1 MTSTQTTFTPAKIV
15 WWEILGE
22 NPKFSCKHLAVQRS
36 KVNCI
41 NKNINLNKFSLDKM
55 QHVKSLCHIENK
67 IAK

>member
-22 NPKFSCKHLAVQRS
+22 NLAVQRS

-55 QHVKSLCHIENK
+55 HHVKSLCHIENK